1 MEVTFRRTVALVAR
15 NNGLRP
21 AAAALGITID
31 SSRHF
36 SSSSLTRPPPN
47 YPGHVPLTRIEKAA
61 LAIGSGL
68 MSLRDP
74 RRGGKLFAHLLVS
87 VFSPTNTLS
96 PDLIAAF
103 AEATATPYFIYRLR
117 DAMLASPTG
126 RRILRDRPRITSTS
140 LNLPHLRSL
149 PPNTVGRTYVAWLDR
164 EGVSPD
170 TRAEVRYIDD
180 EECAYVMQRY
190 RECHDFYHAL
200 TGLPVV
206 REGEVALK
214 AFEFANTLLP
224 MTGLSVF
231 AAATLKR
238 SERERFGRVYLPWA
252 LRNGLRA
259 GEVINVY
266 WEEQLERDV
275 DELRRE
281 LGVEPPPD
289 LREIRK
295 REREERRRRKEEA
308 ARAGAV

>member
-1 MEVTFRRTVALVAR
+1 MEVTLRRTVAAIAR
-15 NNGLRP
+15 NNNGLRP
-21 AAAALGITID
+21 AAAALVAAPN
-31 SSRHF
+31 SRHF
-36 SSSSLTRPPPN
+36 SLSSLTRPPPN
-47 YPGHVPLTRIEKAA
+47 YPGHVPLSGIEKAA

-74 RRGGKLFAHLLVS
+74 RRG
-87 VFSPTNTLS
+87 
-96 PDLIAAF
+96 DLIAAF

-149 PPNTVGRTYVAWLDR
+149 PAGSVGRTYVAWLDR

-170 TRAEVRYIDD
+170 TRAAVRYIDD
-180 EECAYVMQRY
+180 PECAYVMQRY

-231 AAATLKR
+231 AAATLKP
-238 SERERFGRVYLPWA
+238 SERKRFADIYLPWA

-259 GEVINVY
+259 AEVINVY

-275 DELRRE
+275 GELRKE

-289 LREIRK
+289 LRDIRK
-295 REREERRRRKEEA
+295 REREERRRRKEEQA
-308 ARAGAV
+308 ARDGGV